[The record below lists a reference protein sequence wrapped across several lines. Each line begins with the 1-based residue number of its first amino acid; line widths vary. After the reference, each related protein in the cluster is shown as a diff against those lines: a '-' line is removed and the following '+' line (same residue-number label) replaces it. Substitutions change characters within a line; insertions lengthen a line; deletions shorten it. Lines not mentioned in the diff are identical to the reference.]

1 VVKVGD
7 ILTFFNRM
15 DTDMAEQHYTDK
27 TFEELWELSKTD
39 LLARNEILARQ
50 KAHWEKAVSINVGNT
65 QRLMECTEAFAEFL
79 DSINSAMAKL
89 KAVLRKL
96 AEETKLKE

>member
-1 VVKVGD
+1 MVKVGD

-50 KAHWEKAVSINVGNT
+50 KAHWEKAMEINTSNT
-65 QRLMECTEAFAEFL
+65 RRLMECTEAFAVFL
-79 DSINSAMAKL
+79 DELNKSMAKL
-89 KAVLRKL
+89 KLVLHRL
-96 AEETKLKE
+96 AEESKI